1 MCFPWEVSCWKIK
14 LAVLAEVKT
23 PNKQKENQDLLLKIT
38 ILKNNL
44 DVKFF
49 SKSQFQ
55 IFIKSKLKV
64 IWHFLDIGLPTK
76 IMMVNVFMI
85 RFIFY
90 IFTYRLKQQIPDIKT
105 SLDIVKHLQSR
116 KVCIIIH
123 YRTEY
128 MNATCICEKTG
139 ESECHIWNMLGKT
152 QIKKHTFYC

>member
-1 MCFPWEVSCWKIK
+1 M
-14 LAVLAEVKT
+14 AVLAEVKT
-23 PNKQKENQDLLLKIT
+23 LNKQKENQDLLLKIT

-116 KVCIIIH
+116 KVCIIIR
-123 YRTEY
+123 YRTKY
-128 MNATCICEKTG
+128 MNATCICGKTG
-139 ESECHIWNMLGKT
+139 ESECHI
-152 QIKKHTFYC
+152 

>member
-1 MCFPWEVSCWKIK
+1 M
-14 LAVLAEVKT
+14 AVLAEVKT
-23 PNKQKENQDLLLKIT
+23 LNKQKENQDLLLKIT

-44 DVKFF
+44 DIKFF

-123 YRTEY
+123 YRTKY

-139 ESECHIWNMLGKT
+139 ESECVIFEICLKNT
-152 QIKKHTFYC
+152 NKKNPHFIVKKST